1 MLPKLCFR
9 KYGPR
14 THKWILWINDAQHLH
29 LLILTVLN
37 ETVFNMVHALAFLKK
52 NTHFSYFFRLT
63 QGPCSYIY
71 TLKARQWSGSHKGP
85 QAASLFLNRPWL
97 LYALS
102 LCFCFL
108 VVGLFSCSCQHT
120 TCLQYSFLLPYQLP
134 FPIHNRPG
142 VSVSY
147 CCVTNHL
154 KKHSGFKQQAIYC
167 CSCVLCA
174 SCLCWHQWSPPG
186 VCMLGGQLSDL
197 DWALAHVWFL
207 LVKNDLNKINCWAK

>member
-1 MLPKLCFR
+1 
-9 KYGPR
+9 
-14 THKWILWINDAQHLH
+14 
-29 LLILTVLN
+29 
-37 ETVFNMVHALAFLKK
+37 MVHALAFLKK

-85 QAASLFLNRPWL
+85 QPASLFLNGPWL

-167 CSCVLCA
+167 CSCVYVLAA
-174 SCLCWHQWSPPG
+174 SVG
-186 VCMLGGQLSDL
+186 T
-197 DWALAHVWFL
+197 
-207 LVKNDLNKINCWAK
+207 NDLPLVYVCWVDSSVILTELSHMFGFCWLRMTLTK